1 MNTYQL
7 SVYCPDDRKR
17 AGYIG
22 DVKTMEINANGEYSV
37 RPDDGYQGL
46 AGVDLSVKARYVV
59 PNGMKFGYSSV
70 LDMENMDFSR
80 VTDMSHMFSD
90 LSSFTSLDLSN
101 LGTSQ
106 VTTMSYMFYA
116 CHNLV
121 SLDLSSFNTSQVT
134 DMSYM
139 FNSCRS
145 LPSLDLNNFDTSQV
159 TDMSN
164 MFRNCNSLT
173 TVKVINCNDATK
185 QKILTQLQTDL
196 PSHTWTLGEDGII
209 RRS

>member
-1 MNTYQL
+1 MNAYQMMI
-7 SVYCPDDRKR
+7 CPDDRKR

-59 PNGMKFGYSSV
+59 PNGMKFGNSSV

-80 VTDMSHMFSD
+80 VTDMSRMFEYCFSLTSLD
-90 LSSFTSLDLSN
+90 LSGLNTSQVTNMSYMFNGCSSLTSLDLSN
-101 LGTSQ
+101 FDTSK
-106 VTTMSYMFYA
+106 V
-116 CHNLV
+116 L
-121 SLDLSSFNTSQVT
+121 

-139 FNSCRS
+139 FRMCRN
-145 LPSLDLNNFDTSQV
+145 LPSLDLSNFDTSQV
-159 TDMSN
+159 TDMSG
-164 MFRNCNSLT
+164 MFSGCTHLT

-196 PSHTWTLGEDGII
+196 RKYTWTLGDDGII